1 MLVSTERLA
10 VRPSND
16 GARHAIQVAIRG
28 ALQLA
33 ITERAR
39 IVATMWREPEDTGP
53 ARLVS
58 GTPYEFSSR
67 SDGRERVHL
76 RVAEGAEQILLVE
89 RIMRVMPDGG

>member
-1 MLVSTERLA
+1 M
-10 VRPSND
+10 
-16 GARHAIQVAIRG
+16 ARSPVKTPRRRHPRCARARVELIEG